1 MQRMHPFKK
10 GTSRM
15 NRKLPLIL
23 SIAALTLFRSTAPAA
38 DNGFDGI
45 SLGTERLMVQA
56 ANSFHTSEFE
66 KKKPAKIVIAQG
78 GTLLGVLEGYGLGR
92 YSDVKRVGNT
102 IVFHAGPRTGQLS
115 LSPDGQTMT
124 EKGHVLEKVEGFGHQ
139 AGALPGGSGGGG
151 SGLSII
157 TEVTGVFHRQK

>member
-1 MQRMHPFKK
+1 
-10 GTSRM
+10 M
-15 NRKLPLIL
+15 NTKLSLIL
-23 SIAALTLFRSTAPAA
+23 CIAALALLRSTAPAA
-38 DNGFDGI
+38 DNRFDGVWV
-45 SLGTERLMVQA
+45 GTERVMVQA
-56 ANSFHTSEFE
+56 GNGFHTSEFE

-78 GTLLGVLEGYGLGR
+78 GTLLGVLEGYGPGR

-115 LSPDGQTMT
+115 LSADGQTMM

-157 TEVTGVFHRQK
+157 TEVTGVFDRQK